1 MLHSQRNHHDQ
12 LLPARRLSFGRRGGA
27 KLKESMTDRRKGPEQ
42 PAAPAVMIAIDSAPT
57 SEAKIDVLADIV
69 TKLSLDV
76 HKMKGELAANTYLTK
91 ETADG
96 QVEIRAAVDRVN
108 SGQVELKASV
118 DRIDFSVLTDF
129 LAAVSSMKG
138 GIKVLGWLERPAKW
152 VAAVGGAAVLIYS
165 VWNHK

>member
-1 MLHSQRNHHDQ
+1 
-12 LLPARRLSFGRRGGA
+12 
-27 KLKESMTDRRKGPEQ
+27 
-42 PAAPAVMIAIDSAPT
+42 MIAIDSAPT
-57 SEAKIDVLADIV
+57 NEAKLEVVAEIV
-69 TKLSLDV
+69 AKLSLDV

-108 SGQVELKASV
+108 SGQAELKASV